1 MNARLVWP
9 LVAACGVLALGTVRA
24 ATPCRFST
32 APSGT
37 LAPFWKG
44 RLGKPA
50 IVMFPTIGTRGE
62 PDQRGGGL
70 FWAGPICTRS
80 RRVIGNVLLRLPD
93 QRTSI
98 ASGSFLLAPNHH
110 RQVVCDVAELMHAG
124 PSDQVLGN
132 QIAGSCA
139 DGQPLALEVKRVRNP
154 CTLNLRACIPPETTD
169 VTGVTT
175 TTLQCVVDG
184 DRDRDPLRSRTS
196 RR

>member
-1 MNARLVWP
+1 MRVRARPGAMNARLVWL

-44 RLGKPA
+44 RLGKRA

-93 QRTSI
+93 QITSI

-110 RQVVCDVAELMHAG
+110 RQVVCVVCRAHARGAVRPGDGESDRRELRGRAAARPGSEARPEPVHA
-124 PSDQVLGN
+124 
-132 QIAGSCA
+132 
-139 DGQPLALEVKRVRNP
+139 QPEGEHSPR
-154 CTLNLRACIPPETTD
+154 
-169 VTGVTT
+169 
-175 TTLQCVVDG
+175 
-184 DRDRDPLRSRTS
+184 
-196 RR
+196 